1 MQTLMAVNLQ
11 EIFSY
16 ELYFNFKLT
25 SYIDVYIKERAITR
39 EGVNMPITM
48 SRKHRMFHVVP
59 CFLRMSSFFALIT
72 LSFIELE
79 GGFLRLSLSP
89 KFCFVNENASQ
100 EAGKEKPAHQT

>member
-16 ELYFNFKLT
+16 ELSFNFKLT

-48 SRKHRMFHVVP
+48 PRKHRMFHVVP
-59 CFLRMSSFFALIT
+59 CFLRMSSFFRFDNT
-72 LSFIELE
+72 FIYRIRRRVSETV
-79 GGFLRLSLSP
+79 SLS
-89 KFCFVNENASQ
+89 KILLRQ
-100 EAGKEKPAHQT
+100 